1 MEETE
6 VEKIHTRK
14 IRNHEINKIE
24 DEKKKEPRRELKRVI

>member
-24 DEKKKEPRRELKRVI
+24 DEKKKNLEEN